1 MKQFSRADI
10 EAIAK
15 RILKIY
21 SSLPELSDKP
31 IRKIDPERLATQVLQ
46 LKLDYAHLSLDG
58 TTLGLT
64 SFDEVGIEVFD
75 QADEAVFFLMDDHTI
90 LIEEALNRDCS
101 CVGRRN
107 FTIAHEA
114 AHQIFKMLYPNAYG
128 MQNKSIKPIH
138 FYRPTSEAHSF
149 TRIRDWEEWQA
160 NTLASA
166 LLMPE
171 RIVKEGMFLFGLGEK
186 INILNPL
193 YRKEVFSRFRCL
205 AEFLGVSQQAL
216 SIRMKHLGLLDRE
229 YLSHPTAF
237 LDIYKE

>member
-21 SSLPELSDKP
+21 SSLPELSDRP

-75 QADEAVFFLMDDHTI
+75 QADEAVFFLMDGHTI

-101 CVGRRN
+101 CVGRRS

-128 MQNKSIKPIH
+128 MQNKSKKPIH

>member
-21 SSLPELSDKP
+21 SSLPELSDRP
-31 IRKIDPERLATQVLQ
+31 IRKIDPELLATHVLR

-75 QADEAVFFLMDDHTI
+75 QTDEAVFYLMDGHTI
-90 LIEEALNRDCS
+90 LIEEGLNRDCS

-114 AHQIFKMLYPNAYG
+114 AHQIFKMLYPYAYG
-128 MQNKSIKPIH
+128 TQNKSKKPIH
-138 FYRPTSEAHSF
+138 FYRPISEADACK
-149 TRIRDWEEWQA
+149 RIKDWEEWQA

-171 RIVKEGMFLFGLGEK
+171 RIVKQGMFLFGLGEK